1 MVLDTRV
8 TRLLGIE
15 HPIIQGG
22 MHYVGYAV
30 LAAAVSNAG
39 GLGTVT
45 ALTQKSPED
54 LRAEIRR
61 VRALTSKPFAVNLTL
76 LPSLAP
82 PDYGAY
88 ARVIVEEKVPVVE
101 TAGRNPAEWIT
112 FFKKHGIL
120 VIHKCVAI
128 KHALTAERL
137 GADCISM
144 DGFECAGHPGEDDV
158 GNYVLLAKAAKKLTI
173 PFVAS
178 GGVGTGS
185 QLVAALALGAEG
197 VNCGTRFMATTEAP
211 IHDGIKR
218 ALVKGDERSTTLVMQ
233 SVGNT
238 ERVFKNRVTTEVR
251 EIEKRNPGKIEAI
264 RHLVSGENYR
274 KSFQES
280 GDPDSSVWS
289 AGIVMGLIDDVPSC
303 DALVKRMVAEAE
315 EIITGRLAGLV
326 RGRSRL

>member
-185 QLVAALALGAEG
+185 QLAAALALGAEG

-326 RGRSRL
+326 RGGSRL

>member
-112 FFKKHGIL
+112 FFKKTRNTRDTQVRRDQTRADRREARRGLHKHGRVRVRGAPRRGRRREL
-120 VIHKCVAI
+120 CAARQGGEEVDDPVRRERRRRHREPARGGARARRGGRELR
-128 KHALTAERL
+128 HAVHGDDRGAHPRRNQARAREGRRAEHDARDAERREH
-137 GADCISM
+137 GA
-144 DGFECAGHPGEDDV
+144 
-158 GNYVLLAKAAKKLTI
+158 
-173 PFVAS
+173 
-178 GGVGTGS
+178 
-185 QLVAALALGAEG
+185 
-197 VNCGTRFMATTEAP
+197 
-211 IHDGIKR
+211 
-218 ALVKGDERSTTLVMQ
+218 
-233 SVGNT
+233 
-238 ERVFKNRVTTEVR
+238 RV
-251 EIEKRNPGKIEAI
+251 
-264 RHLVSGENYR
+264 
-274 KSFQES
+274 
-280 GDPDSSVWS
+280 
-289 AGIVMGLIDDVPSC
+289 
-303 DALVKRMVAEAE
+303 
-315 EIITGRLAGLV
+315 
-326 RGRSRL
+326 

>member
-185 QLVAALALGAEG
+185 QLAAALALGAEG

-303 DALVKRMVAEAE
+303 DVLVKRMVAEAE

>member
-185 QLVAALALGAEG
+185 QLAAALALGAEG

-211 IHDGIKR
+211 MP
-218 ALVKGDERSTTLVMQ
+218 T
-233 SVGNT
+233 
-238 ERVFKNRVTTEVR
+238 
-251 EIEKRNPGKIEAI
+251 
-264 RHLVSGENYR
+264 
-274 KSFQES
+274 
-280 GDPDSSVWS
+280 
-289 AGIVMGLIDDVPSC
+289 
-303 DALVKRMVAEAE
+303 
-315 EIITGRLAGLV
+315 
-326 RGRSRL
+326 